1 MNIIQSSPVKKKKT
15 EKVLFEKVQRYC
27 AKFMDIEILDLL
39 VVLAQSLSTDVQNT
53 IGTLGVEISH
63 LAKRMK
69 ENSTFQTWQD
79 QPRTAI
85 RKTYFLRWRCI
96 VMKSLLKCMSVCY
109 KQ

>member
-1 MNIIQSSPVKKKKT
+1 
-15 EKVLFEKVQRYC
+15 
-27 AKFMDIEILDLL
+27 MDIEILELL

-69 ENSTFQTWQD
+69 ENRKYFSNMARSTKD
-79 QPRTAI
+79 RHKKNI
-85 RKTYFLRWRCI
+85 LSKMEII
-96 VMKSLLKCMSVCY
+96 VMKSLLKCMSGCY